1 MEFERPLELDMW
13 DHLVQTPRFQALLE
27 LVVEVADPTWASQ
40 QPTVVAAVAALSIV
54 DSLEQVLKVA
64 TARRMAQMAM
74 EDLIAAV
81 AVVVWEARHLHP
93 LV

>member
-81 AVVVWEARHLHP
+81 VLDLTVKVV
-93 LV
+93 